1 MGAISFGIINER
13 SGATV
18 ATSEGDPA
26 LRELA
31 AERLAEEMGRAAA
44 AYERVAERLG
54 LVLESAKTRRR
65 AAWSCGSRQR
75 EQSPKG

>member
-1 MGAISFGIINER
+1 MGAISFGVINER

-31 AERLAEEMGRAAA
+31 AERLAEEMGRAAR
-44 AYERVAERLG
+44 AYERMTGRLG
-54 LVLESAKTRRR
+54 LVLESDKTRRR

-75 EQSPKG
+75 EQPPEG